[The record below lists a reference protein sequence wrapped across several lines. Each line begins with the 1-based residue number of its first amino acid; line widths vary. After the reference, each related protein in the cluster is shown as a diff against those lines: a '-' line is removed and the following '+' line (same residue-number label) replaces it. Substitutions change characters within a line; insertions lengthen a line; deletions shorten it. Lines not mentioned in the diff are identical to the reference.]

1 MVRVGERMKRA
12 RRRMAAAEMVART
25 ERKRSVPSMVVV
37 FAVLAVWERLGGIF
51 YLKVGE
57 GRWCEVERGRR
68 DIGYVLEATLIS

>member
-1 MVRVGERMKRA
+1 
-12 RRRMAAAEMVART
+12 
-25 ERKRSVPSMVVV
+25 MVVV